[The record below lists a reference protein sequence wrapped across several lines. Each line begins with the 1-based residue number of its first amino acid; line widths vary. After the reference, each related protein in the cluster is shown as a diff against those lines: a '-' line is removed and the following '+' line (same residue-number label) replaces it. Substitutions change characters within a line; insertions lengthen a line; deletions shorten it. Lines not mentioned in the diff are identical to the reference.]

1 MSALVKKVFHLEQE
15 SAKLYKTLAEKD
27 KKIKDL
33 ELTVKV
39 QENEMKRMQGAIKLN
54 AREKS

>member
-1 MSALVKKVFHLEQE
+1 
-15 SAKLYKTLAEKD
+15 LAEKD